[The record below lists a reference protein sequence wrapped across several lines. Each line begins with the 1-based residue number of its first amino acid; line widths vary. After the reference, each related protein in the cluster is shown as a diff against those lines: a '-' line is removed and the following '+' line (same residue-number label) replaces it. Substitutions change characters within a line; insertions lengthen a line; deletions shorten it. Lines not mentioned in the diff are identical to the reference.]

1 MAPAETPTGL
11 SLSRLSVG
19 SPSLPS
25 YAATTKNRT
34 WNISIAPPG
43 TNSALTCSLTWP
55 PCSHERSE
63 PRAELIDPLFAAAG

>member
-1 MAPAETPTGL
+1 
-11 SLSRLSVG
+11 
-19 SPSLPS
+19 LPS

-43 TNSALTCSLTWP
+43 TNPALTCSLTWP

-63 PRAELIDPLFAAAG
+63 TRAELIDPLFAAAG